1 MKEFKKSSYCLE
13 ALLKARNE
21 AEFENVEDKSS
32 LLHEDYLLGSI
43 NDMFQA
49 GYDTTAST
57 LSWII
62 AFLVNYPD
70 YQEELQQQ
78 IDKVVGRD
86 RLPGEISVTVF
97 AF

>member
-1 MKEFKKSSYCLE
+1 
-13 ALLKARNE
+13 
-21 AEFENVEDKSS
+21 
-32 LLHEDYLLGSI
+32 
-43 NDMFQA
+43 MFQA